1 MPRFPWC
8 CAKWRTGL
16 RFKKV
21 SLALSAAQ
29 MLFEQ
34 GIGVRVV
41 NLPCLEWF
49 EEQSQEYRDSVLPPQ
64 VRARVSVEAGVAMP
78 WYRYLGSAGR
88 ALSIEDFGV
97 PLGGAAAFQH
107 FGFTPE
113 NLVALAKESLEAAQE
128 RVKGQIVC
136 LGG

>member
-1 MPRFPWC
+1 
-8 CAKWRTGL
+8 
-16 RFKKV
+16 
-21 SLALSAAQ
+21 

-128 RVKGQIVC
+128 TPTAATTPIA
-136 LGG
+136 